1 MIRALSFC
9 RAKRQYRYRP
19 VFALVDVQPAGLYDS
34 DSIPF
39 KPNESTPKG
48 VLSFGGLEGDR
59 TLEPHGCEP
68 CALPR
73 VSHPVEKR
81 RTKTKER
88 IEGRICFPLFNMQ
101 DKVSLQRFRSRKSNF
116 KSLSDKRVFLSAQRC
131 QGISCPAQ
139 SVQRDGLCAILV
151 LSKKRDTIQ
160 GEQDAESTLQKL
172 AVDRGCPPL

>member
-19 VFALVDVQPAGLYDS
+19 VFALVDVQPTGLYDS

-68 CALPR
+68 CALPAELQAHI
-73 VSHPVEKR
+73 SLYQPEKR
-81 RTKTKER
+81 
-88 IEGRICFPLFNMQ
+88 GRLSLSLMYYTTDFSFVKKKIDYLFKLSYNKPVTF
-101 DKVSLQRFRSRKSNF
+101 DKAVLVGEPAVPCNLQSATAGMNSRSRKFSV
-116 KSLSDKRVFLSAQRC
+116 SSDPGKQ
-131 QGISCPAQ
+131 
-139 SVQRDGLCAILV
+139 
-151 LSKKRDTIQ
+151 
-160 GEQDAESTLQKL
+160 
-172 AVDRGCPPL
+172 